1 MCGVKVAVFV
11 HKQKPSGIIA
21 KYTCREMENRMEG
34 RLNDLFDIPVTKSN
48 MTQEV
53 QTKNKV
59 KLSPLKKFPENTK
72 VEIIWLPKKS
82 SKTPKVSITVCKL
95 FST

>member
-1 MCGVKVAVFV
+1 
-11 HKQKPSGIIA
+11 
-21 KYTCREMENRMEG
+21 
-34 RLNDLFDIPVTKSN
+34 
-48 MTQEV
+48 MTHEV
-53 QTKNKV
+53 QTNKV

-82 SKTPKVSITVCKL
+82 PKKSSKTPKVSITVCKL